1 MSQAAAQLINLFLLD
16 DHAMFREGLARM
28 LEKEPDLKVTGQSS
42 SSAEALAKLPVS
54 GASMILL
61 DVDLGPER
69 AVDFVLQAR
78 KNGFEGQ
85 ILVLTAGVSGPEAVQ
100 LVQAGVAG
108 ILHKHHSTDVLCKII
123 RQVAAGE
130 SCLEKDYLTP
140 LFRSMDR
147 TRASSQPKLTER
159 D

>member
-1 MSQAAAQLINLFLLD
+1 LD

-42 SSAEALAKLPVS
+42 SSAEALAKLPAS

-78 KNGFEGQ
+78 K
-85 ILVLTAGVSGPEAVQ
+85 AS
-100 LVQAGVAG
+100 
-108 ILHKHHSTDVLCKII
+108 
-123 RQVAAGE
+123 
-130 SCLEKDYLTP
+130 KDKFWY
-140 LFRSMDR
+140 
-147 TRASSQPKLTER
+147 
-159 D
+159 